1 MTSYPRYIH
10 RTLKVSASEYE
21 KKLSGALFEILSRK
35 THELAG
41 IVAALN
47 ESEVR
52 PSSGQIWTEESFSA
66 ELERLGAYPNS
77 VGASLGNHPHGIVPL
92 GTSTA
97 ERPKKQNQGGQADA
111 R

>member
-1 MTSYPRYIH
+1 MKAYPRDIH
-10 RTLKVSASEYE
+10 RTLNVSASEYE

-35 THELAG
+35 THDLAG

-47 ESEVR
+47 QSGVR
-52 PSSGQIWTEESFSA
+52 PSSGQSWTQENFSA
-66 ELERLGAYPNS
+66 EMERLGTYPNS
-77 VGASLGNHPHGIVPL
+77 VGASVGEHPQGIVPI
-92 GTSTA
+92 GTSTP